1 MDFAPFLRDLAAAVE
16 FPRQV
21 GEMRR
26 DDGARD
32 LWHRVYPD
40 LSRDVPGLLG
50 AVTARAEAQT
60 MRLACL
66 YVLQDRSPVVRR
78 EHLESALAVW
88 RYCEDSARFIFGD
101 ALGDPVADEIL
112 RALRRAD
119 DGLTRTEIN
128 NLLGRNR
135 AASSCAAPG

>member
-1 MDFAPFLRDLAAAVE
+1 
-16 FPRQV
+16 
-21 GEMRR
+21 
-26 DDGARD
+26 
-32 LWHRVYPD
+32 
-40 LSRDVPGLLG
+40 
-50 AVTARAEAQT
+50 